1 MTTHNKEIRWK
12 QRFNNFES
20 AYNQLKSATE
30 RIEELDDLSKEG
42 LVQRFEYTFE
52 LAWKTIKDFLE
63 SKGEPE
69 TYQRDIIKKAF
80 QLEII
85 NNGELWLEMLEKRNL
100 MAHTYN
106 QATFEAVVN
115 LIHKEYFPEISKLIE
130 FFQSEL

>member
-1 MTTHNKEIRWK
+1 MNKDIRWK

-20 AYNQLKSATE
+20 AYNRLKSAVE
-30 RIEELDDLSKEG
+30 RIEELDELSKEG

-85 NNGELWLEMLEKRNL
+85 NQGELWLEMLEKRNL

-106 QATFEAVVN
+106 QKTFEAVVD
-115 LIHKEYFPEISKLIE
+115 LIHKEYFPEISKLIG
-130 FFQSEL
+130 FFKSKL